1 MQTPFETR
9 LPTKPLKYIA
19 PLVGEKADEVPADG
33 RYIGLEQIEP
43 WAGALSGIELAQKP
57 EGAANT
63 FQPGDILFGKLR
75 PYLAKAWVADSA
87 GYCTTE
93 GLVLRSSCSDPRYVR
108 YCLLTTEAISAIDGS
123 TFGSKMPRADWEFIG
138 ALQLPCPSREA
149 QEKIANFLDD
159 KTGRIDALI
168 AEKERLVETI
178 EEFQRSSLWEI
189 LTEGFEL
196 SAGKRDSGVE
206 WIGEVSSHWTV
217 KRLKW
222 LTPILRGASP
232 RPIDDPKYFD
242 EEGEYAWVR
251 IADVSASDGYL
262 HTTQQQLSTLG
273 ASLSVKREPGDLF
286 LSIAGTVGKPCIAK
300 IKCCI
305 HDGFVWFPGLKD
317 DMLRDWLFNIFE
329 AGVAYAGLG
338 KMGTQL
344 NLNTDTVGSIQ
355 IPLPPKDEMGAILE
369 KIGEMKLAN
378 SSLRHHVM
386 EHLAR
391 LREYRSSLISAAV
404 TGQIDVGA
412 YEVAA

>member
-19 PLVGEKADEVPADG
+19 PLVGEKAEEVPAYG

-168 AEKERLVETI
+168 AEKERLLSALSEFRKAVIQAIVTGTLSEPGVHTGSRYFPQMAPGWRLTKIKYIAISLDGKRVPLNSEERSERQGEYPYYGASGPIDSIDAFIFDEPLVLVGEDGANLLNRNTPLAFVARGKYWVNNHAHILRPNDGRVRLWSRVIESLDITDWVSGSAQPKLTI
-178 EEFQRSSLWEI
+178 EALMNLPVPNI
-189 LTEGFEL
+189 PEG
-196 SAGKRDSGVE
+196 
-206 WIGEVSSHWTV
+206 
-217 KRLKW
+217 
-222 LTPILRGASP
+222 LR
-232 RPIDDPKYFD
+232 
-242 EEGEYAWVR
+242 
-251 IADVSASDGYL
+251 
-262 HTTQQQLSTLG
+262 QQL
-273 ASLSVKREPGDLF
+273 
-286 LSIAGTVGKPCIAK
+286 
-300 IKCCI
+300 
-305 HDGFVWFPGLKD
+305 
-317 DMLRDWLFNIFE
+317 
-329 AGVAYAGLG
+329 
-338 KMGTQL
+338 
-344 NLNTDTVGSIQ
+344 
-355 IPLPPKDEMGAILE
+355 
-369 KIGEMKLAN
+369 EMKIEYEEARIEALEI
-378 SSLRHHVM
+378 HTH
-386 EHLAR
+386 EHIAR

-404 TGQIDVGA
+404 TGQIDVRA